1 MSQFSQTVISSRVV
15 TSTISQ
21 SVSNTPPLTHGQ
33 IIVNVSARTG
43 GSITPSI
50 EGYDPASGAWYTILT
65 GTAMSSVSQQVLQVG
80 PNFAAT
86 ANVSVNTILPTTW
99 RVTLTSSS
107 ANLTASVGA
116 NLAP

>member
-1 MSQFSQTVISSRVV
+1 MSQFSQVLIPSQVV
-15 TSTISQ
+15 TSTIT
-21 SVSNTPPLTHGQ
+21 VAVNNAPPLTHGQ
-33 IIVNVSARTG
+33 IIVTVSARTG

-50 EGYDPASGAWYTILT
+50 QGYDPASASWYTILT
-65 GTAMSSVSQQVLQVG
+65 GTAMSAIGQQVLQVG

-86 ANVSVNTILPTTW
+86 SNVSVNTILPAEW
-99 RVTLTSSS
+99 QVVLTSSS